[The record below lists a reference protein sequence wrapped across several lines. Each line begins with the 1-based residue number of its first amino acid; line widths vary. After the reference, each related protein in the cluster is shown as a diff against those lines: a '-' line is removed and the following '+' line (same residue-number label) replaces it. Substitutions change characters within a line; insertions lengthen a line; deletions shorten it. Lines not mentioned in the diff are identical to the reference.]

1 MLILS
6 RKKNQIIKIGHDIEV
21 IVLGYRGRQ
30 INLGIKAP
38 KNLKVY
44 RKEIYNEIYS
54 IENIDKFNYLESVF
68 CE

>member
-38 KNLKVY
+38 KDLKVY
-44 RKEIYNEIYS
+44 RKEIYTEVYAV
-54 IENIDKFNYLESVF
+54 KNYQKCSYEEGVF